1 MGEIMQL
8 PGEAYLFTLSLV
20 AATFAVVSALVMIMR
35 QSMGGKMS
43 LFDVYLITTYISW
56 GFTQSLIAL
65 LPPLVALFEPTPRIL
80 WAASSGVSA
89 VVFAAVLFSIVHRR
103 LKASPEPIA
112 LAVKTSFSMHGVTIA
127 IFLVNAIAEPWQGVH
142 LFATGLTLSVA
153 AVMWAFVRRIASLF
167 GVKPSKD
174 WDPKRG

>member
-1 MGEIMQL
+1 MEL
-8 PGEAYLFTLSLV
+8 PGETYLYTLSLV

-65 LPPLVALFEPTPRIL
+65 VPPLVSLFEPTPRIL
-80 WAASSGVSA
+80 WAVSSGLSALVFA
-89 VVFAAVLFSIVHRR
+89 VVLAGIVHRR

-112 LAVKTSFSMHGVTIA
+112 LAVKTSFSLHGVA
-127 IFLVNAIAEPWQGVH
+127 IIVFIVNAIAEPWQGVH
-142 LFATGLTLSVA
+142 LFAAALTLSVA

>member
-1 MGEIMQL
+1 MEL

-43 LFDVYLITTYISW
+43 VFDVYLIATYISW
-56 GFTQSLIAL
+56 GFLQSLVAL
-65 LPPLVALFEPTPRIL
+65 LPPLVVLFEPSPRIL
-80 WAASSGVSA
+80 WAISSGLAA
-89 VVFAAVLFSIVHRR
+89 VVFAAVLASGVHRR
-103 LKASPEPIA
+103 IKASPEPIA
-112 LAVKTSFSMHGVTIA
+112 WAVKTSFSLHGVAIV
-127 IFLVNAIAEPWQGVH
+127 IFLVNAVAEPWQGVH
-142 LFATGLTLSVA
+142 LFAAALTLSVA
-153 AVMWAFVRRIASLF
+153 SVMWAFVRRIASLF

>member
-1 MGEIMQL
+1 MEL

-43 LFDVYLITTYISW
+43 VFDVYLITAYISW
-56 GFTQSLIAL
+56 GFMQSIVAL
-65 LPPLVALFEPTPRIL
+65 LPPLVALFEPTTQVL
-80 WAASSGVSA
+80 WAVSSGLAA
-89 VVFAAVLFSIVHRR
+89 VVFTAVLAGIVHRR
-103 LKASPEPIA
+103 LKASPEPTA
-112 LAVKTSFSMHGVTIA
+112 LAVKTSFSLHAVA
-127 IFLVNAIAEPWQGVH
+127 ILVFLVNAVAEPWQGVH
-142 LFATGLTLSVA
+142 LFAAALTLSVA
-153 AVMWAFVRRIASLF
+153 SVMWAFVRRIASLF